1 MKKFIYL
8 AILCLAMS
16 FASCDDFL
24 TVSSPDKMTTDKFWR
39 NQSDAEATLASSYAQ
54 LYHGDGY
61 ATSEVRWPVEAF
73 RTDLYLFGT
82 DAVTYQTWIDIY
94 DFNYTNGNTQ
104 FSYYYQDLY
113 RGINFANQV
122 LEFTP
127 NIPEG
132 EITESKRSELM
143 AEAHFLRGYYH
154 LMLILNW
161 ERIIIRDKYIT
172 NQADLNKPLSDRVAC
187 WEFVVDELSQA
198 ASLPAS
204 RPETEVGRA
213 TSGAANAYLGF
224 AYLTRAYEESAQE
237 ESHLKNALEAINKVQ
252 GYELVSGDALIN
264 MFNGRNKNCKESVF
278 ELQYSLSTDNG
289 ARYYSY
295 IHKWMLVS
303 ELKGWDE
310 ILPSPV
316 LMNEFKK
323 EGKTSLSNGYDERL
337 YNTVYFRDEFYND
350 GTGKI
355 YGEDYDKIFW
365 RWRTNDN
372 KEYVDINGNVI
383 VIEGEKGGFS
393 SLDEELEAKG
403 GVKDVY
409 DRPNFR
415 RFTPIN
421 IEERDMTRCAFNIPL
436 MRYANVLLM
445 KAEILNKQGH
455 PEQAI
460 PIINEIR
467 AKHGNMPPMT
477 GTSQAEVQAQI
488 EHERIIEFPLESY
501 RWYDLRRW
509 GQLSTALSSRGF
521 VADRHSFYPIPL
533 WEVNANDQI
542 Q

>member
-1 MKKFIYL
+1 MKKLIYL
-8 AILCLAMS
+8 ASLCLAMS

-24 TVSSPDKMTTDKFWR
+24 TVSSRDKMTTDKFWR
-39 NQSDAEATLASSYAQ
+39 TQSDAEATLASVYAQ
-54 LYHGDGY
+54 LYHGDPY

-73 RTDLYLFGT
+73 RTDLYIFGT
-82 DAVTYQTWIDIY
+82 DAVNYQTWIDIY
-94 DFNYTNGNTQ
+94 NFNYTNGNTQ

-127 NIPEG
+127 LIPESG
-132 EITESKRSELM
+132 ITENKRSELM
-143 AEAHFLRGYYH
+143 AEAHFMRGYYH
-154 LMLILNW
+154 LMLLLNW
-161 ERIIIRDKYIT
+161 EKIIIRDKYIT
-172 NQADLNKPLSDRVAC
+172 NEADLNKPLSDRVAC
-187 WEFVVDELSQA
+187 WEFVVNELKQGT
-198 ASLPAS
+198 SLPAT

-213 TSGAANAYLGF
+213 TSGTANAYLGF
-224 AYLTRAYEESAQE
+224 ACLTRAYEESAQE
-237 ESHLKNALEAINKVQ
+237 ESHLRDALEAINKVQ

-289 ARYYSY
+289 AAYYSY
-295 IHKWMLVS
+295 VHSWIRVG
-303 ELKGWDE
+303 ELGGWDE
-310 ILPSPV
+310 ILPSDV
-316 LMNEFKK
+316 LMKEFKK
-323 EGKTSLSNGYDERL
+323 EGKSSLSGGYDERL
-337 YNTVYFRDEFYND
+337 YNTVYFQDDFYND

-355 YGEDYDKIFW
+355 YGYDYDEIFW
-365 RWRTNDN
+365 DWRKNKD

-383 VIEGEKGGFS
+383 KE
-393 SLDEELEAKG
+393 DELETK
-403 GVKDVY
+403 GVKDPY

-421 IEERDMTRCAFNIPL
+421 EEERQMARCAYNIPL

-455 PEQAI
+455 PELAI

-467 AKHGNMPPMT
+467 AKHGNMPAMT
-477 GTSQAEVQAQI
+477 GTTQSEVQAQI

-509 GQLSTALSSRGF
+509 GKLEATLSSRGF

-533 WEVNANDQI
+533 WEINANSEVK
-542 Q
+542 